1 MDVNNFYSKDEFLI
15 VCLKSSI
22 DLTLPG
28 SVFNNVVYFLCA
40 NVNVVTADEVLL
52 IHWRVF
58 EEEHFLDTNDVLG
71 AFWRG
76 FGN

>member
-1 MDVNNFYSKDEFLI
+1 MDVNHFYSKDEFLI

-40 NVNVVTADEVLL
+40 NVNVVTADEVLF
-52 IHWRVF
+52 IH
-58 EEEHFLDTNDVLG
+58 
-71 AFWRG
+71 
-76 FGN
+76 